1 MIILRLFGG
10 PIIWISLISLLC
22 GISYG
27 GYMLFETGKNIP
39 ITDQY
44 QPYYIYASYA
54 VWGLALL
61 LLLCI
66 CCNITNIKIGVAVM
80 KCTTQFLVGTPQVLL
95 LPPLAILLIFAWF
108 GVWVL
113 TALFITS
120 VGYIKPRDD
129 LPFITTVVWS

>member
-1 MIILRLFGG
+1 
-10 PIIWISLISLLC
+10 
-22 GISYG
+22 
-27 GYMLFETGKNIP
+27 MLFETGKNIP

-129 LPFITTVVWS
+129 LPFITTVVWT